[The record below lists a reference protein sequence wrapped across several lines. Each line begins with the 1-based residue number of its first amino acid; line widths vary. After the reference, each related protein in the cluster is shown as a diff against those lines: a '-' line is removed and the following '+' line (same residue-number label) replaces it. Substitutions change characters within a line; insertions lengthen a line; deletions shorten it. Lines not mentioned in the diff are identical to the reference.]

1 MVGVRE
7 QNNSQKEIGVSFV
20 CVSLNMIQGSVVRS
34 TLPQWLGI
42 LTSGQNDLGS
52 GNTEAAEIDVDVP
65 GEDR

>member
-1 MVGVRE
+1 M
-7 QNNSQKEIGVSFV
+7 

-52 GNTEAAEIDVDVP
+52 GITVAAELEVDVP
-65 GEDR
+65 GDDR